1 MAIYR
6 SDQAVVTFGTEAA
19 PGGYPELAYAT
30 ETDPSGYANA
40 LLEGAH
46 PAGSRSIVI
55 DTGASFAIGDYVV
68 IGKNIS
74 AVDSAGVYNSEI
86 RRVVA
91 TDIDPLG
98 VDRLYLDVPTGFH
111 HVDNA
116 QVREVDTAPTSGVV
130 VDAAEY
136 PTALS
141 NTGGVSSGPK
151 YPDAMRFVPGIY
163 DTVEVGDME
172 TTYNPVY
179 TLGSSAKR
187 SPTFIYRGE
196 QAFNGAISGMTLL
209 NGWPLRFGIGKITT
223 SPSLDATH
231 DANAFT
237 SGLTLKK
244 GDQVIDLNDAGLY
257 GAIVDDNATAANN
270 STLLYISETTSASP
284 SYGNNEIVQVYKK
297 VSSNVVY
304 LTHPLRFDHIATS
317 SNTVSIGVLDRSEDA
332 TRKYTH
338 TISETSD
345 LDSVAINV
353 HLRDSGET
361 AANDFN
367 RRYYGG
373 HIGTQVIAAE
383 EQGLVTTSWDG
394 IQFMGMVHNQQY
406 EVGFSTDGSGAQKFL
421 PRHAFIKTISDTEA
435 WVPSNDITS
444 AAPRGNAAKP
454 YYFSQGYI
462 TLYGVP
468 IATIRSFSLTVNN
481 NPEARYYVGSKSGQ
495 RERGPYEIVNQRRDY
510 SLSMAVVEPTSR
522 AATEA
527 GSSSVGYER
536 GGSSVFKQML
546 MEGDAGGLT
555 TATPEGLAFTIEF
568 SRDDL
573 ISQSDG
579 SGSADYIKIEPA
591 YSTGTSPAFG
601 LSRQGMFISS
611 AKYNLDGSSPIQ
623 ADLTAVLRSVKIT
636 VGDTTPVYP

>member
-1 MAIYR
+1 
-6 SDQAVVTFGTEAA
+6 
-19 PGGYPELAYAT
+19 
-30 ETDPSGYANA
+30 
-40 LLEGAH
+40 
-46 PAGSRSIVI
+46 
-55 DTGASFAIGDYVV
+55 
-68 IGKNIS
+68 
-74 AVDSAGVYNSEI
+74 
-86 RRVVA
+86 
-91 TDIDPLG
+91 
-98 VDRLYLDVPTGFH
+98 
-111 HVDNA
+111 
-116 QVREVDTAPTSGVV
+116 
-130 VDAAEY
+130 
-136 PTALS
+136 
-141 NTGGVSSGPK
+141 
-151 YPDAMRFVPGIY
+151 MRFVPGIY

-172 TTYNPVY
+172 TTYNPIY
-179 TLGSSAKR
+179 TLGSTAKR

-196 QAFNGAISGMTLL
+196 QSFSGAISGMTLL

-297 VSSNVVY
+297 ITSNVVY

-373 HIGTQVIAAE
+373 HIGSQVIAAE
-383 EQGLVTTSWDG
+383 EQGLVTTSWDS

-406 EVGFSTDGSGAQKFL
+406 ESGFGGSGAQKFL
-421 PRHAFIKTISDTEA
+421 PRHAFMKTISDTEA
-435 WVPSNDITS
+435 WVPSNGITS
-444 AAPRGNAAKP
+444 AAPLGVPASP
-454 YYFSQGYI
+454 YYFSQGTI
-462 TLYGVP
+462 KLYGVP
-468 IATIRSFSLTVNN
+468 IATIRNFSLTINN
-481 NPEARYYVGSKSGQ
+481 NPEARYYIGSNAGQ
-495 RERGPYEIVNQRRDY
+495 RQRGPYEIVNQRRDY
-510 SLSMAVVEPTSR
+510 SMSMTVVEPTSR
-522 AATEA
+522 AVTEE
-527 GSSSVGYER
+527 GSSALGYER
-536 GGSSVFKQML
+536 GGSSIFKQML

-555 TATPEGLAFTIEF
+555 TTTPEGLAFEIQF

-573 ISQSDG
+573 GTG
-579 SGSADYIKIEPA
+579 SSDYIKIEPDYA
-591 YSTGTSPAFG
+591 SGTAAPAVG
-601 LSRQGMFISS
+601 LNKQGMFISS

-623 ADLTAVLRSVKIT
+623 ADLDILLRSVKIT
-636 VGDTTPVYP
+636 IVDTTAVYP